1 MSFVIRKGV
10 PRPRQ
15 TNMAERNKKETRAP
29 GRVLWKVLLA
39 LFALVTAAAL
49 ELGKHTLLGWGLFL
63 AALAAFIFLRAK
75 KLSGSRRLVRFA
87 AWLGLFAVFAVIL
100 LVSQPPTRA
109 VPAVQGK
116 NGGVTQVLHTAMGD
130 LTGIYTADKKV
141 EVYAGVPYAKPPVGD
156 LRWREPQ
163 PAEPWSGILAAD
175 HFAPMSMQVTNSVIY
190 DSLAQ
195 IIGYHDY
202 KISLTDNWRPP
213 VSEDSLYLNIWKPAG
228 DVKDL
233 PVLVYVHGG
242 SLQTGQ
248 PWYQDYSGASL
259 AHDGVIVVNM
269 GYRLGVFGYFADEA
283 LAAESPNGTTGNYG
297 LLDQIAALRW
307 VQDNISAFGGDP
319 KNVTVS
325 GESAGS
331 ASVSAICTSPLAK
344 GLFRR
349 AVMES
354 STVSAPKPAHSF
366 RLMDKALA
374 DGKKTK
380 ERLGVSTIEEL
391 RALPAEKIV
400 GEMAVQHHIT
410 VDGYALTK
418 TPYEAYAA
426 GEFNEEALMHGFN
439 GEEAAPFILFSQA
452 NLKNYEQKIRTV
464 FPEEYAKKVLDL
476 YPAKTNAEA
485 KKNWA
490 EIDSV
495 LLFSYGHYCLARQG
509 QAGGVP
515 SYVYWFTKTNGRL
528 GDWHSGEEVYLYGNI
543 PEDSRLYDARDREL
557 STQMKQYFL
566 NFIKTGDPNVSGLP
580 AWDEV
585 SGDLRVMEFGDAT
598 AMRDDPY
605 AALHKI
611 MDEMYGIR

>member
-1 MSFVIRKGV
+1 
-10 PRPRQ
+10 
-15 TNMAERNKKETRAP
+15 
-29 GRVLWKVLLA
+29 
-39 LFALVTAAAL
+39 
-49 ELGKHTLLGWGLFL
+49 
-63 AALAAFIFLRAK
+63 
-75 KLSGSRRLVRFA
+75 
-87 AWLGLFAVFAVIL
+87 
-100 LVSQPPTRA
+100 
-109 VPAVQGK
+109 
-116 NGGVTQVLHTAMGD
+116 
-130 LTGIYTADKKV
+130 
-141 EVYAGVPYAKPPVGD
+141 
-156 LRWREPQ
+156 
-163 PAEPWSGILAAD
+163 
-175 HFAPMSMQVTNSVIY
+175 MQVRNSVYY

-259 AHDGVIVVNM
+259 AHDGVVVVNM

-307 VQDNISAFGGDP
+307 VQENISAFGGDP
-319 KNVTVS
+319 GNVTVS

-426 GEFNEEALMHGFN
+426 GECNEEALMHGFN
-439 GEEAAPFILFSQA
+439 GEEAAPFILFS
-452 NLKNYEQKIRTV
+452 
-464 FPEEYAKKVLDL
+464 
-476 YPAKTNAEA
+476 
-485 KKNWA
+485 
-490 EIDSV
+490 
-495 LLFSYGHYCLARQG
+495 YGHYCLARQG
-509 QAGGVP
+509 QENNVP

-557 STQMKQYFL
+557 SAQMKQYFM
-566 NFIKTGDPNVSGLP
+566 NFIKTGDPNGSGLP

-585 SGDLRVMEFGDAT
+585 SGDLRVMEFGDET

-605 AALHKI
+605 AALHEI

>member
-1 MSFVIRKGV
+1 MTK
-10 PRPRQ
+10 Q
-15 TNMAERNKKETRAP
+15 MKKKHAP
-29 GRVLWKVLLA
+29 GRILWKVLLG
-39 LFALVTAAAL
+39 LFALIFFAVL
-49 ELGKHTLLGWGLFL
+49 ELGKHTLLGWGLAL
-63 AALAAFIFLRAK
+63 LTLAAFIFLRAR
-75 KLSGSRRLVRFA
+75 KLSGSRRLVRLG
-87 AWLGLFAVFAVIL
+87 AWLGLFIVCGGIL
-100 LVSQPPTRA
+100 LLSRPPVRA

-116 NGGVTQVLHTAMGD
+116 NGGVTEVLHTAQGD
-130 LTGIYTADKKV
+130 LTGVYTADKQV
-141 EVYAGVPYAKPPVGD
+141 EVYAGIPYAKPPVGN

-163 PAEPWSGILAAD
+163 PAEPWEGVFAAD

-202 KISLTDNWRPP
+202 KISLDDNWRAP

-248 PWYQDYSGASL
+248 PWYQDYSGQGL
-259 AHDGVIVVNM
+259 AHDGVIVVDM

-297 LLDQIAALRW
+297 LLDQIEALKW
-307 VQDNISAFGGDP
+307 VQKNIASFGGDP
-319 KNVTVS
+319 GNVTLA
-325 GESAGS
+325 GESAGA

-354 STVSAPKPAHSF
+354 STVSAKVPAHSF
-366 RLMDKALA
+366 RLLDKAFA

-380 ERLGVSTIEEL
+380 ERLGISTIEEL

-452 NLKNYEQKIRTV
+452 NLKNYEQKIRAV
-464 FPEEYAKKVLDL
+464 FPEGYAEKVLAL
-476 YPAKTNAEA
+476 YPAKTDAEA

-509 QAGGVP
+509 QENNVP
-515 SYVYWFTKTNGRL
+515 AYVYWFTKDNGRL

-543 PEDSRLYDARDREL
+543 PDGSSLYNARDREL
-557 STQMKQYFL
+557 SAQMKQYYL
-566 NFIKTGDPNVSGLP
+566 NFIKTGDPNGSGLP
-580 AWDEV
+580 AWEAV
-585 SGDLRVMEFGDAT
+585 SGELRVMQFGDST
-598 AMRDDPY
+598 AMTDDPY
-605 AALHKI
+605 ATLHKI
-611 MDEMYGIR
+611 MDEMYGIK

>member
-1 MSFVIRKGV
+1 M
-10 PRPRQ
+10 
-15 TNMAERNKKETRAP
+15 KKERTEAKRSP
-29 GRVLWKVLLA
+29 GRILWKVLLG
-39 LFALVTAAAL
+39 LFILLAAAAL
-49 ELGKHTLLGWGLFL
+49 ELGRHTLLGWGLFA
-63 AALAAFIFLRAK
+63 AALAAFIWLRAK
-75 KLSGSRRLVRFA
+75 KLAGSRRIVRFG
-87 AWLGLFAVFAVIL
+87 AWIGLFAVFAVIL
-100 LVSQPPTRA
+100 LVSRPPVRS

-116 NGGVTQVLHTAMGD
+116 NGGVTEVRHTPQGD

-141 EVYAGVPYAKPPVGD
+141 EVYAGVPYAKPPVGE

-163 PAEPWSGILAAD
+163 PAEPWNGVLAAD
-175 HFAPMSMQVTNSVIY
+175 HFAPMSMQVTNSPYY

-202 KISLTDNWRPP
+202 KISLSDNWRPP

-228 DVKDL
+228 DVRDL

-259 AHDGVIVVNM
+259 AHDGVVVVNM

-297 LLDQIAALRW
+297 LLDQIAALKW

-319 KNVTVS
+319 GNVTVS

-380 ERLGVSTIEEL
+380 ERLGVSTVGEL

-400 GEMAVQHHIT
+400 GEMAIQHHIT

-418 TPYEAYAA
+418 TPYEAYAD
-426 GEFNEEALMHGFN
+426 GEYNEEALMHGFN

-452 NLKNYEQKIRTV
+452 NLKNYGQKIRAV
-464 FPEEYAKKVLDL
+464 FPEEYAKKVLEA

-495 LLFSYGHYCLARQG
+495 LLFSYGHYCLARQS
-509 QAGGVP
+509 QENGVP
-515 SYVYWFTKTNGRL
+515 AYVYWFTKTNGRL

-543 PEDSRLYDARDREL
+543 PEGSSLYNARDREL
-557 STQMKQYFL
+557 SAQMKQYFL
-566 NFIKTGDPNVSGLP
+566 NFIRTGDPNGDGLP
-580 AWDEV
+580 VWDEV
-585 SGDLRVMEFGDAT
+585 SGSLRVMEFGEKT

-605 AALHKI
+605 AVLHKI
-611 MDEMYGIR
+611 MDEVYGIR

>member
-1 MSFVIRKGV
+1 MSEK
-10 PRPRQ
+10 
-15 TNMAERNKKETRAP
+15 AKKEKRP
-29 GRVLWKVLLA
+29 SRGILWKVLLV
-39 LFALVTAAAL
+39 LFSLIMAAAL
-49 ELGKHTLLGWGLFL
+49 ELGKHTLPGWGLAVLAVAGYVFL
-63 AALAAFIFLRAK
+63 RSKKLKESRRFVRFGAFI
-75 KLSGSRRLVRFA
+75 
-87 AWLGLFAVFAVIL
+87 GLLAVFACIL
-100 LVSQPPTRA
+100 WVSKPPIRS
-109 VPAVQGK
+109 VPAVSGK
-116 NGGVTQVLHTAMGD
+116 NGGVTEVLHTAQGD

-141 EVYAGVPYAKPPVGD
+141 EVYAGIPYAKPPVGN

-163 PAEPWSGILAAD
+163 PAEPWSGVLAAD
-175 HFAPMSMQVTNSVIY
+175 HFAPMSMQVTNSPYY

-202 KISLTDNWRPP
+202 KISLSDNWRPP

-228 DVKDL
+228 NVKDL

-248 PWYQDYSGASL
+248 PWYQDYSGQGL
-259 AHDGVIVVNM
+259 AHEGVIVVNM

-283 LAAESPNGTTGNYG
+283 LAAESQSGTTGNYG
-297 LLDQIAALRW
+297 LLDQIEALKW
-307 VQDNISAFGGDP
+307 VRDNISAFGGDP
-319 KNVTVS
+319 GNVTLA

-400 GEMAVQHHIT
+400 GEMAIQHHIT

-418 TPYEAYAA
+418 TPFEAYAA

-452 NLKNYEQKIRTV
+452 NLKNYEQKLRAV
-464 FPEEYAKKVLDL
+464 FPEEYAKKVLAL
-476 YPAKTNAEA
+476 YPAKTDAEA

-495 LLFSYGHYCLARQG
+495 LLFSYGHYCLARQA
-509 QAGGVP
+509 QEGGVP

-543 PEDSRLYDARDREL
+543 PEDSKLYDAADRTL
-557 STQMKQYFL
+557 SAQMKQYYL
-566 NFIKTGDPNVSGLP
+566 NFIKTGDPNGSGLTK
-580 AWDEV
+580 WDAA
-585 SGDLRVMEFGDAT
+585 SGALRVMEFGTSSQA
-598 AMRDDPY
+598 AEGSSGGIMRDDPY
-605 AALHKI
+605 APLHQI
-611 MDEMYGIR
+611 LDELYGVK

>member
-1 MSFVIRKGV
+1 MSEK
-10 PRPRQ
+10 
-15 TNMAERNKKETRAP
+15 AKKEKRP
-29 GRVLWKVLLA
+29 SRGILWKVLLV
-39 LFALVTAAAL
+39 LFSLIMAAAL
-49 ELGKHTLLGWGLFL
+49 ELGKHTLPGWGLAVL
-63 AALAAFIFLRAK
+63 AVAGYVFLRSK
-75 KLSGSRRLVRFA
+75 KLKESRRLVRFGA
-87 AWLGLFAVFAVIL
+87 FIGLLAVFACIL
-100 LVSQPPTRA
+100 WVSKPPTRS
-109 VPAVQGK
+109 VPAVSGK
-116 NGGVTQVLHTAMGD
+116 NGGVTEVLHTAQGD

-141 EVYAGVPYAKPPVGD
+141 EVYAGIPYAKPPVGN

-163 PAEPWSGILAAD
+163 PAEPWSGVLAAD
-175 HFAPMSMQVTNSVIY
+175 HFAPMSMQVTNSPYY

-202 KISLTDNWRPP
+202 KISLSDNWRPP

-228 DVKDL
+228 NVKDL

-259 AHDGVIVVNM
+259 AHEGVIVVNM

-297 LLDQIAALRW
+297 LLDQIEALKW
-307 VQDNISAFGGDP
+307 VRDNISAFGGDP
-319 KNVTVS
+319 GNVTLA

-366 RLMDKALA
+366 CLMDKALA

-400 GEMAVQHHIT
+400 GEMAIQHHIT

-418 TPYEAYAA
+418 TPFEAYAA

-452 NLKNYEQKIRTV
+452 NLKNYEQKLRAV
-464 FPEEYAKKVLDL
+464 FPEEYAKKVLAL
-476 YPAKTNAEA
+476 YPAKTDAEA

-495 LLFSYGHYCLARQG
+495 LLFSYGHYCLARQA
-509 QAGGVP
+509 QEGGVP

-543 PEDSRLYDARDREL
+543 PEDSKFYDAADRTL
-557 STQMKQYFL
+557 SAQMKQYYL
-566 NFIKTGDPNVSGLP
+566 NFIRTGDPNGSGLTK
-580 AWDEV
+580 WDAA
-585 SGDLRVMEFGDAT
+585 SGALRVMEFGASSQ
-598 AMRDDPY
+598 AAEGSSGCIMRDDPY
-605 AALHKI
+605 VQLHQI
-611 MDEMYGIR
+611 LDELYGVK

>member
-1 MSFVIRKGV
+1 M
-10 PRPRQ
+10 
-15 TNMAERNKKETRAP
+15 KKERTEAKRSP
-29 GRVLWKVLLA
+29 GRILWKVLLG
-39 LFALVTAAAL
+39 LFILLAAAAL
-49 ELGKHTLLGWGLFL
+49 ELGRHTLLGWGLFA
-63 AALAAFIFLRAK
+63 AALAAFIWLRAK
-75 KLSGSRRLVRFA
+75 KLAGSRRIVRFG
-87 AWLGLFAVFAVIL
+87 AWIGLFAVFAVIL
-100 LVSQPPTRA
+100 LVSRPPVRS

-116 NGGVTQVLHTAMGD
+116 NGGVTEVRHTPQGD

-141 EVYAGVPYAKPPVGD
+141 EVYAGVPYAKPPVGE

-163 PAEPWSGILAAD
+163 PAEPWSGVLAAD
-175 HFAPMSMQVTNSVIY
+175 HFAPMSMQVTNSPYY

-202 KISLTDNWRPP
+202 KISLSDNWRPP

-228 DVKDL
+228 DVRDL

-259 AHDGVIVVNM
+259 AHDGVVVVNM

-297 LLDQIAALRW
+297 LLDQIAALKW

-319 KNVTVS
+319 GNVTVS

-380 ERLGVSTIEEL
+380 ERLGVSTVGEL

-400 GEMAVQHHIT
+400 GEMAIQHHIT

-418 TPYEAYAA
+418 TPYEAYAD
-426 GEFNEEALMHGFN
+426 GEYNEEALMHGFN

-452 NLKNYEQKIRTV
+452 NLKNYGQKIRAV
-464 FPEEYAKKVLDL
+464 FPEEYAKKVLEA

-495 LLFSYGHYCLARQG
+495 LLFSYGHYCLARQS
-509 QAGGVP
+509 QENGVP
-515 SYVYWFTKTNGRL
+515 AYVYWFTKTNGRL
-528 GDWHSGEEVYLYGNI
+528 GDWHSGEEDYRYDNI
-543 PEDSRLYDARDREL
+543 PEGSSLYDARDREL
-557 STQMKQYFL
+557 SAQMKQYFL
-566 NFIKTGDPNVSGLP
+566 NFIRTGDPNGDGLP
-580 AWDEV
+580 VWDEV
-585 SGDLRVMEFGDAT
+585 SGSLRVMEFGEKT

-605 AALHKI
+605 AVLHKI
-611 MDEMYGIR
+611 MDEVYGIR